1 MKRIALARDTL
12 RQQIVGDLYQSLN
25 LGVNLLSGVNEII
38 LIVIEAGEEGYRYKK
53 KKSKSD
59 PEKFKL
65 ILVSE
70 WIIKLYSATDVQQS
84 ELNSEKQTFLLPG
97 MIGHVKN
104 NIVVLVKNV

>member
-1 MKRIALARDTL
+1 M
-12 RQQIVGDLYQSLN
+12 
-25 LGVNLLSGVNEII
+25 
-38 LIVIEAGEEGYRYKK
+38 
-53 KKSKSD
+53 
-59 PEKFKL
+59 